1 MHCASIATTS
11 LDGQLRRTVP
21 MHHLPLFLLISCSG
35 SVALQLSAP
44 RAPAP
49 MAVRAPA
56 PAAFFGFGK
65 KESRPTEQR
74 STKGTFLEQ
83 FDPQYSP
90 DERKAR
96 LETGT
101 NWVPRTSTV
110 KGEGYQF
117 FQGPTPKTGDQGLA
131 SFFDFEGASGLSG
144 VEAAF
149 AGVAA
154 AGTLGLAIF
163 LVAS

>member
-1 MHCASIATTS
+1 
-11 LDGQLRRTVP
+11 
-21 MHHLPLFLLISCSG
+21 MHHLPFFLLISCSG

-101 NWVPRTSTV
+101 NWVPRTSTI

-154 AGTLGLAIF
+154 AGTPGLAIF
-163 LVAS
+163 LVAR